1 MEVLREVEMGIKK
14 RSGERFVL
22 YLCVCFFFFNPI
34 LIHREC
40 NRIFFYRSFRVFH
53 VYYYGKSWE
62 KMKLET
68 RIKIKISIR
77 SLHSFYKRNLFA
89 QYFTVY
95 KRDVKRKRNTKL
107 LTFIP

>member
-22 YLCVCFFFFNPI
+22 YLCVFFF